1 MGFASYFEN
10 IVERFNDTQRYFQNE
25 ISGLRKRLEDSD
37 LVDRERV
44 ASDISA
50 FKQRLSRFLDE
61 LDARSTKL
69 FDEAKDRLGDR
80 QVNLVAY
87 MKKRDGQLADARR
100 ERDEL
105 KRKFER
111 TRELNTNL
119 LLNAMLLQK
128 NVRRFEK
135 ETSYWKLRAKRTNA
149 AHKIGVSGLLQRVT
163 SNVAENSTSEVKWAA
178 ARPTIAGCFPSCVS
192 LDERRV

>member
-44 ASDISA
+44 ANDISA

-69 FDEAKDRLGDR
+69 FDEAKDRLSDR

-87 MKKRDGQLADARR
+87 MKKRDGQLADARQ

-111 TRELNTNL
+111 TRELNTKL
-119 LLNAMLLQK
+119 VAERDALT
-128 NVRRFEK
+128 K
-135 ETSYWKLRAKRTNA
+135 ECKALRKRTESLEIENER
-149 AHKIGVSGLLQRVT
+149 HKRSAQDGR
-163 SNVAENSTSEVKWAA
+163 EWAA
-178 ARPTIAGCFPSCVS
+178 STGDVK
-192 LDERRV
+192 RRGK